1 MCCKI
6 RNFFKIRCLKKK
18 VVDNKEFREKEFF
31 PKLKD
36 MLHDNWN
43 KVKIEISESDEMLR
57 IFLKYLKQEEVTPEE
72 EKAVKTQLKDIAK
85 IVPALGIFML
95 PGGSIFLPVLAKIL
109 PWDLQCQNFSKRGI
123 RNSNHQKKRMTILSY
138 FAETIIEDIQ

>member
-109 PWDLQCQNFSKRGI
+109 PWDLMPTAF
-123 RNSNHQKKRMTILSY
+123 QKEALETLQSPEEEDDDSIH